1 MEKIS
6 PQFKEMFW
14 IYWYKKDDPEKERQE
29 WLQVTVRE
37 FDSENNA
44 IRFEAYG
51 TAPGT
56 EMDGIFACV
65 INP

>member
-37 FDSENNA
+37 FDSENNV

-51 TAPGT
+51 TASGT